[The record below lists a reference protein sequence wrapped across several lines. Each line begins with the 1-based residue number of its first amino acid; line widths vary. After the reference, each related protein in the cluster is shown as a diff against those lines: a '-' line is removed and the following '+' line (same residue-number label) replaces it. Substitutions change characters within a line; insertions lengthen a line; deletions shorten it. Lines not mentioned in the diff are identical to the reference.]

1 MTNKNLEINSQ
12 ISTEDFKEQNFKH
25 LSKID
30 HDLFKDEDD
39 ILEKVIRVKRVAM
52 PNKGEKWKIT
62 SDNKLIFTIE
72 STKISKKEKEYLRT
86 VEGFNFILSQAK
98 VGIKSLN
105 SFRKEL
111 KKILDPPKK
120 QNKKSA

>member
-39 ILEKVIRVKRVAM
+39 VLEKVIRVKRIAM

-62 SDNKLIFTIE
+62 NDNKLIFTIE